1 MPCVK
6 AIRNHLATMAAVNA
20 QIAPRKWG
28 PSMIWWIIGGVVLV
42 ALAAGILWLR
52 PWVDDYSEIHD

>member
-1 MPCVK
+1 
-6 AIRNHLATMAAVNA
+6 MAAVNT

-28 PSMIWWIIGGVVLV
+28 PSIIGGVVLV

-52 PWVDDYSEIHD
+52 PWVDDYSEIDD